1 MNHVRDLLIE
11 CRMEL
16 RRKIPDFLS
25 SRLSRRL
32 TDAIGALGSDGRVPQ
47 TRAQD
52 ITQQAWRAA
61 VRELKDVDP
70 AAYDRVMLKV
80 LALLRSEGLRE
91 SEMDLVAANAA
102 QAQEIAMLR
111 AQLAEAQAAVTE
123 RAA

>member
-1 MNHVRDLLIE
+1 MNDVRDLLIE

-32 TDAIGALGSDGRVPQ
+32 TDTIAGLGSASGVPQ

-61 VRELKDVDP
+61 VREIKETDP
-70 AAYDRVMLKV
+70 AIYDRVMLKV
-80 LALLRSEGLRE
+80 LSLLRSEGLRQA
-91 SEMDLVAANAA
+91 EMDLVAANAA
-102 QAQEIAMLR
+102 QAQEIAALR
-111 AQLAEAQAAVTE
+111 AELAAAQAALHE

>member
-1 MNHVRDLLIE
+1 MNDVRDLLIE

-16 RRKIPDFLS
+16 RRKIPDFLN

-32 TDAIGALGSDGRVPQ
+32 TDAILALGSAGRAPQ

-91 SEMDLVAANAA
+91 AEMDLVAANAA
-102 QAQEIAMLR
+102 QAQEIATLR
-111 AQLAEAQAAVTE
+111 AQLAEAQAEVTE